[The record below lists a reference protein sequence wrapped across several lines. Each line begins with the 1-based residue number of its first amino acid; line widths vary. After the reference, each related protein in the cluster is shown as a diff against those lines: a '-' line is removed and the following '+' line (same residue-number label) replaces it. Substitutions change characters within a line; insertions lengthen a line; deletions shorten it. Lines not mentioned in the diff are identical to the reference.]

1 MKKIFF
7 KSGLILAA
15 TAMMMTACDTDRDD
29 NPILDTSNMTS
40 EFVLNTPAYSTQLV
54 DLASSSTVNFTW
66 SQPNYGFAV
75 PTTYSF
81 QLSLDGNFKDAVLD
95 ENGDVTT
102 PATYSDLKGSFTTV
116 SGGISAS
123 EINRAIVELSGW
135 ETEAEVP
142 ASITAFV
149 RAKAVLLDQ
158 GVPPVY
164 SNTVQLTFVPSF
176 KVAPQFAEYIYMM
189 GNFNGWSDP
198 VYMRSLTD
206 AEGNFTSVYRCF
218 NYLDGGFKFR
228 PNADNWDN
236 DFGQDPSGALGDLV
250 VDGEEDCNKSD
261 GSFTDKL
268 FDTGFY
274 MVEVDI
280 DAMKWSLTKIDYIS
294 IIGTVNGSWDTDTDL
309 TYNTETGAWEG
320 TATLNAGEMKFRMNH
335 DWTIS
340 WGGVNGDGTAYGNL
354 THDSGANL
362 VLDADG
368 TYFVQLFIQTEGNN
382 RVVITKQ

>member
-1 MKKIFF
+1 MKTIFF

-135 ETEAEVP
+135 ETETEVP

-158 GVPPVY
+158 SVPPVY
-164 SNTVQLTFVPSF
+164 SNTVQLMFVPSF

-228 PNADNWDN
+228 PNVDNWDN
-236 DFGQDPSGALGDLV
+236 DFGQNDAGALGELIT
-250 VDGEEDCNKSD
+250 DGEVDCNTNSFD
-261 GSFTDKL
+261 GTWVP
-268 FDTGFY
+268 GFY
-274 MVEVDI
+274 MIEVDME
-280 DAMKWSLTKIDYIS
+280 AMQLTVTPVTSIS

-320 TATLNAGEMKFRMNH
+320 TATLTAGEMKFRMNH

-354 THDSGANL
+354 THNDGANL